1 MKEYDTAAIRNVA
14 LAGHGSTGKTS
25 LAEAMLFESGAI
37 NRLGRVEEGTTTSD
51 FDPDELKRKIS
62 VNTSVLPCEWKGVKV
77 NVLDTPGYAD
87 FVGEERAGLRAADA
101 ALIVV
106 DASAG
111 VQVGTDVAWQCAE
124 EAGMPRAFFINRIDR
139 ENADFYRTVEQLQQ
153 SYGNKAVPM
162 QLPIGA
168 QEGFQGIV
176 DLVSLKAFTGEKAD
190 EAAVPGDLQSQVN
203 SFREKLIEA
212 VAEADDELINKY
224 LEGEELSEDE
234 IRRALRAAIVQGV
247 VAPIMVGSAARNIGV
262 AALLDEIAANFPS
275 PAEVKPAEATRPDGS
290 VESLKADPSGP
301 LAALVFKTT
310 ADPYVGKL
318 TYFRVYSGA
327 IHSNSEVWNAN
338 HSKAE
343 RIGQLYLVRGKAQEQ
358 VAQVVAGDIGA
369 VAKLGDTGTNDTLC
383 SRDHPLTLKPISL
396 PAPVHRAAVSPKT
409 KSDADKVGQALQRLV
424 EEDPTLHIERDAET
438 GEMILSGLGESHVE
452 VAAEKMQRKFNV
464 GVEVKLPR
472 VPYRET
478 VTQPTH
484 AHYRHKK
491 QTGGAGQFGEV
502 DIEIEPLPRG
512 SGFEFTER
520 IVGGTVPREFW
531 SPTEKGVREAL
542 SGGVIAGYPVVDVKV
557 TLVDG
562 KTHPVDSKAV
572 AFEIAGSQA
581 VKEGVPKAH
590 PILIEP
596 IMDLKITVPD
606 AYTGDVISDLNT
618 KRARTQG
625 MSPSGKGLTLI
636 EAQAPQAELQRY
648 ATDLR
653 SITQG
658 RGTFTATFSH
668 YEEVPHNVAQK
679 VIDEHKRE
687 LEGKTA

>member
-1 MKEYDTAAIRNVA
+1 MKEYDTRSIRNVA
-14 LAGHGSTGKTS
+14 IVGHGGTGKTS

-37 NRLGRVEEGTTTSD
+37 NRLGRVEDGNTTSD
-51 FDPDELKRKIS
+51 FDPDELKRKMS
-62 VNTSVLPCEWKGVKV
+62 VNTSIVPCEWKGTKV
-77 NVLDTPGYAD
+77 NILDTPGYAD
-87 FVGEERAGLRAADA
+87 FVGEAKAGVRAADA
-101 ALIVV
+101 VLIAV
-106 DASAG
+106 DASSG
-111 VQVGTDVAWQCAE
+111 VQVGTESAWGFAE
-124 EAGMPRAFFINRIDR
+124 EANRPRAFVVNRIDR
-139 ENADFYRTVEQLQQ
+139 ENADFFAALAQMQEAF
-153 SYGNKAVPM
+153 GNKVVAL

-168 QEGFQGIV
+168 HESFAGVI
-176 DLVSLKAFTGEKAD
+176 DLVSMKAYMGEKAT
-190 EAAVPGDLQSQVN
+190 EAAIPGDLEATAAEH
-203 SFREKLIEA
+203 REKLVEA
-212 VAEADDELINKY
+212 VAEADDELITKY

-234 IRRALRAAIVQGV
+234 VRRALRTAIIQCVAAPV
-247 VAPIMVGSAARNIGV
+247 MVGSAARNVGI
-262 AALLDEIAANFPS
+262 AAVLDEIVANFPS
-275 PAEVKPAEATRPDGS
+275 PFDVPSPKAQRPDGS
-290 VESLKADPSGP
+290 EEELKDDPAGP

-310 ADPYVGKL
+310 ADPFVGKL
-318 TYFRVYSGA
+318 TYFRVYSGTV
-327 IHSNSEVWNAN
+327 HSNSEVWNAN
-338 HSKAE
+338 RNHAE
-343 RIGQLYLVRGKAQEQ
+343 RVGQLFHVRGKTQEP
-358 VAQVVAGDIGA
+358 VAQVIAGDIAA
-369 VAKLGDTGTNDTLC
+369 VTKLAETGTNDTLC
-383 SRDHPLTLKPISL
+383 NKDHPLTLAPIAL
-396 PAPVHRAAVSPKT
+396 PAPVHRMAVFPRT

-424 EEDPTLHIERDAET
+424 EEDPTLHIERDPET
-438 GEMILSGLGESHVE
+438 HEMVIAGLGESHIE

-512 SGFEFTER
+512 SGFEFAER

-581 VKEGVPKAH
+581 VKEGVPKAR

-606 AYTGDVISDLNT
+606 TYTGDVISDLNT

-625 MSPSGKGLTLI
+625 MSPAGKGLTLI